1 MNETNRNA
9 AMTNESAT
17 PETGSGRQKF
27 LAAGSVLG
35 GVLASTCCI
44 APLLLVTLG
53 VGGAW
58 MGRLTALAPYQPYFV
73 AATLAFLAGGFWYVY
88 WKPRRACDA
97 DGYCATDT
105 ADRVV
110 KVALWVA
117 TGLVALALGV
127 TYLLPY
133 FL

>member
-1 MNETNRNA
+1 MIDETDKRKVA
-9 AMTNESAT
+9 AV
-17 PETGSGRQKF
+17 
-27 LAAGSVLG
+27 GSVIG

-58 MGRLTALAPYQPYFV
+58 MGNLTALAPYQGYFIV
-73 AATLAFLAGGFWYVY
+73 ATLAFLGAGFWHVY
-88 WKPRRACDA
+88 WKPRKACDTN
-97 DGYCATDT
+97 GYCATDT

-110 KVALWVA
+110 KIALWVA

-127 TYLLPY
+127 TYVLPY

>member
-1 MNETNRNA
+1 
-9 AMTNESAT
+9 MTESDHIADPSTESAR
-17 PETGSGRQKF
+17 PVAGFNRQRF
-27 LAAGSVLG
+27 LAAGSVVG
-35 GVLASTCCI
+35 GILTSSCCI

-58 MGRLTALAPYQPYFV
+58 IGGLTALAPYQPYFV
-73 AATLAFLAGGFWYVY
+73 AATLALLSGGFWHVY
-88 WKPRRACDA
+88 WKPRRACDE
-97 DGYCATDT
+97 DSYCATDT
-105 ADRVV
+105 ADKVV

-117 TGLVALALGV
+117 TGLIALALGV

>member
-1 MNETNRNA
+1 M
-9 AMTNESAT
+9 
-17 PETGSGRQKF
+17 
-27 LAAGSVLG
+27 
-35 GVLASTCCI
+35 
-44 APLLLVTLG
+44 LVTLG

-73 AATLAFLAGGFWYVY
+73 TATVAFLAGGFWYVY
-88 WKPRRACDA
+88 WKPRRACDV
-97 DGYCATDT
+97 DGYCATAT